1 MVEQLIAWGIS
12 EKLIILITSALPIL
26 ELRGSLPIAINLFHM
41 PWYEGLYLSIIGN
54 MLPVPI
60 LLLFLESLAKLVS
73 KVSIGKKFVDWL
85 FSRTRKRTGII
96 EKYERIGLALFV
108 AVPIPLTGAWTGC
121 LAAFLLGLRF
131 RYAFLSI
138 LVGVIIAGFAVLIL
152 SLLGWIGAAIAA
164 VGLIVLG
171 VLGWWKL

>member
-1 MVEQLIAWGIS
+1 MIEQLIAS
-12 EKLIILITSALPIL
+12 DLSRYFLVIIISALPIA
-26 ELRGSLPIAINLFHM
+26 ELRGAIPIAINLFHM

-73 KVSIGKKFVDWL
+73 KVVTGKKLVDWL
-85 FSRTRKRTGII
+85 FSRTRKHTGVI
-96 EKYERIGLALFV
+96 EKYETVGLALFV
-108 AVPIPLTGAWTGC
+108 AIPIPFTGAWTGC

-138 LVGVIIAGFAVLIL
+138 LIGVIIAGFIVLIL
-152 SLLGWIGAAIAA
+152 SLLGWIGAAIAV
-164 VGLIVLG
+164 VGLIILG
-171 VLGWWKL
+171 VLGAWKL